1 MVLNWLVVMAT
12 LMGCVQCSSVSL
24 MTEAE
29 PIDYSSDS
37 SDLGYD
43 VGNATVGWTD
53 SMLMFSSP
61 CLQWTALNHFYFQL
75 ANVFLLLSY
84 MAGGG
89 INGLIYLRI
98 MLALGSVFL
107 SIWGWLVICAF
118 DTFLWNAVFTVIN
131 AVHALYLLFTL
142 RPVRFDKNVEEVY
155 RNIFEPLKVSKQQ
168 FKKVVDCMK
177 CIRPLKRGEHFAVE
191 KRTKAETLSLL
202 LSGRMIVIEKGKT
215 LQVIAAMQ
223 FLDSPEW
230 FGVGLSSDDIFQV
243 SIQALED
250 SRVLLWH
257 RDKLKLTL
265 LTDAFLQAVFDH
277 ILGRDVV
284 HKLVQMKEKIADPDR
299 MRSDVNELYSNDE
312 KSSLLSSPRKS
323 VHPHG
328 LVHAVEQSLLLDD
341 TKIKKSPHL
350 NSPNRYDYSVVERL
364 DSTDI

>member
-142 RPVRFDKNVEEVY
+142 RPVRFDKNVEEV
-155 RNIFEPLKVSKQQ
+155 IPSFILTLFFTVFFLLKVILC
-168 FKKVVDCMK
+168 VCVC
-177 CIRPLKRGEHFAVE
+177 
-191 KRTKAETLSLL
+191 
-202 LSGRMIVIEKGKT
+202 
-215 LQVIAAMQ
+215 
-223 FLDSPEW
+223 FL
-230 FGVGLSSDDIFQV
+230 
-243 SIQALED
+243 
-250 SRVLLWH
+250 
-257 RDKLKLTL
+257 
-265 LTDAFLQAVFDH
+265 
-277 ILGRDVV
+277 
-284 HKLVQMKEKIADPDR
+284 
-299 MRSDVNELYSNDE
+299 
-312 KSSLLSSPRKS
+312 
-323 VHPHG
+323 
-328 LVHAVEQSLLLDD
+328 
-341 TKIKKSPHL
+341 
-350 NSPNRYDYSVVERL
+350 
-364 DSTDI
+364 